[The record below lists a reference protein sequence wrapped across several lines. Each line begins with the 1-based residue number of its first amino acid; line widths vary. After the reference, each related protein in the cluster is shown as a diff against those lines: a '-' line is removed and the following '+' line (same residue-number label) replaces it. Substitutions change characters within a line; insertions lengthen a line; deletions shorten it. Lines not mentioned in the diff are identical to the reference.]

1 VITLFGGLGLF
12 LFGMLAMTDGLKEF
26 AGDRLRSALLR
37 FTGKPLTAFFSGA
50 VATALVQ
57 SSSATTLATIGFV
70 SAGMIPF
77 AQTIGILFGAS
88 LGTTSTGWLVSV
100 IGMKFSLSAIA
111 LPIITV
117 GALLRLIWRNNWR
130 ELGTA
135 VAGFGLIFVGINY
148 MQEGMAG
155 LTEYID
161 PTKFPVKG
169 FWAHLLLI
177 GIGFAMTMLTQS
189 SGASVAI
196 TLTALGS
203 GVLVME
209 QATSMV
215 IGQAIGTTMTA
226 LLVSIGGSVPV
237 KRTAVAYVLFNLFC
251 GIIALLFYLPL
262 YLFVLNWMEG
272 KGWIQIGPVWLAAF
286 HTSYILIGVLLLLPL
301 SGRFSKMI
309 ERIIKDEK
317 DTLTGNLDSSL
328 LSIPSVAL
336 EALTIS
342 VRKTCAALLKLLY
355 EGVDTRYRDE
365 AYFVNKQIVLLTAL
379 ARQQDF
385 LSGVIANDRDMK
397 TVQPRLALLHA
408 IDHMER
414 LTGKVFPDKR
424 VRHALTDPALNE
436 AQVLLLDCL
445 STANSVKE
453 TDESR
458 GETLAWIQRQAEL
471 LDREKEV
478 LRRSLLEKTAEG
490 GMQPERTLD
499 LLDAMRWISKST
511 YHLWRIQNYLYPVS
525 TERAGENYATGHL
538 SED

>member
-1 VITLFGGLGLF
+1 MITLFGGLGLF

-37 FTGKPLTAFFSGA
+37 FTGKPLTAFFSGV

-100 IGMKFSLSAIA
+100 IGMKFSLSVVA
-111 LPIITV
+111 LPVITI
-117 GALLRLIWRNNWR
+117 GALLRLVWRNHWR
-130 ELGTA
+130 ELGSA
-135 VAGFGLIFVGINY
+135 MAGFGLIFVGISY
-148 MQEGMAG
+148 MQEGMSG
-155 LTEYID
+155 LTEHID
-161 PTKFPVKG
+161 PSQFPVKG
-169 FWAHLLLI
+169 VWAHLILV

-209 QATSMV
+209 QATCMV

-226 LLVSIGGSVPV
+226 LLASIGGSVSV
-237 KRTAVAYVLFNLFC
+237 KRTAVAYVLFNLFS
-251 GIIALLFYLPL
+251 GVIALLYLPL
-262 YLFVLNWMEG
+262 YLSALGWMEG

-286 HTSYILIGVLLLLPL
+286 HTTFILIGVLLLLPL
-301 SGRFSKMI
+301 YNPFSRMI
-309 ERIIKDEK
+309 ERMIKDEK

-328 LSIPSVAL
+328 LTIPSVAM
-336 EALTIS
+336 EALTVS
-342 VRKTCAALLKLLY
+342 VRKTCVVLLKLLY

-365 AYFVNKQIVLLTAL
+365 AYFINKQMVLLTAL

-414 LTGKVFPDKR
+414 LAGKVFPEKR
-424 VRHALTDPALNE
+424 VRHALTDAALNE
-436 AQVLLLDCL
+436 AEVLLMDCL
-445 STANSVKE
+445 STARSVKE
-453 TDESR
+453 SDESR
-458 GETLAWIQRQAEL
+458 GETLAWIQRQSEL
-471 LDREKEV
+471 LDLEKEV

-511 YHLWRIQNYLYPVS
+511 YHLWRIQNYLYPAS
-525 TERAGENYATGHL
+525 TERTGENYAAGHL